1 MIYVS
6 RLIDAD
12 VDKTQ
17 VSNITELKR
26 GQFYVLVVIGC
37 SVNGHLGNNAVSSGQ
52 SMCSRTPTFFHDY
65 ITHYRVNEVSSGQYA
80 M

>member
-12 VDKTQ
+12 VDTTQ

-37 SVNGHLGNNAVSSGQ
+37 PVNGHLGNNAVSLQ
-52 SMCSRTPTFFHDY
+52 
-65 ITHYRVNEVSSGQYA
+65 V
-80 M
+80 